1 MPDAKLNTKTN
12 PSWWDSKDSV
22 PLATLTAFSARR
34 ELFCWCWGGLI
45 DVYGVTAWEEHLT
58 DPTGA
63 WGLDQ
68 PHAAGQEF
76 EKGQHNGD
84 RGRGKGAVSRWHPS
98 RIHGQVPRPWE
109 PKRWSRPGLGK
120 NTLSHPFKL
129 TQGHAAAKRCSQP
142 CLGCRPHSGP
152 CSWLT
157 SPHGITS
164 TGQVLG
170 PQGWGPAGKASLLF
184 WAAVWA

>member
-1 MPDAKLNTKTN
+1 M
-12 PSWWDSKDSV
+12 
-22 PLATLTAFSARR
+22 
-34 ELFCWCWGGLI
+34 
-45 DVYGVTAWEEHLT
+45 YGVTAWEEHLT

-68 PHAAGQEF
+68 PHAAGEEF

-142 CLGCRPHSGP
+142 CLGCRPHSRP
-152 CSWLT
+152 CL
-157 SPHGITS
+157 
-164 TGQVLG
+164 
-170 PQGWGPAGKASLLF
+170 
-184 WAAVWA
+184 